1 MQLQNDDVD
10 DELVSDEQVVADALD
25 ERVDELVITVEMDE
39 DDERLEIEMLLTQTY
54 DEDEEI
60 DCYDMVVE
68 VDELEDVARFDELVQ
83 IDDETDVSILDD
95 DMDVMQQIM
104 EVDDEVEDIQTATL
118 VGIDEVDVN
127 ELWMFVI

>member
-1 MQLQNDDVD
+1 MQNDDVD

-68 VDELEDVARFDELVQ
+68 VDELEDVARFDELV
-83 IDDETDVSILDD
+83 
-95 DMDVMQQIM
+95 
-104 EVDDEVEDIQTATL
+104 
-118 VGIDEVDVN
+118 
-127 ELWMFVI
+127 